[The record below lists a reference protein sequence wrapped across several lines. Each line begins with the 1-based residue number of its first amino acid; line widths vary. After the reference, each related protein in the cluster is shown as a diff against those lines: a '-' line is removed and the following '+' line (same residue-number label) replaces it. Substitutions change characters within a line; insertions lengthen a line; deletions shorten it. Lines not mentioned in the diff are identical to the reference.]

1 MASGYLLTVSRIHFF
16 LLLCISQSNSVDY
29 KETLSSSII
38 QANPFLNTSS
48 HHATFEISKNPVIIW
63 LLVTTLTLLFG
74 GVIVTFAIL
83 RRGQITSS
91 SYDKG
96 MFQIENF
103 QRFSVFRFLLYDNLL
118 ANVIGYVTYLL
129 QSTFLGMFYFYKFP
143 LTCFNNDKCE
153 DMILSPFGWFLFVS
167 ILFIFVFRLFIDGIL
182 ILYEGAIFKRLK
194 SCFAG
199 FMVLHLSILTL
210 VISAFGSYATASTN
224 EDLFMNAVAI
234 LLLNEISKYLFITIQ
249 HLSFIWIE
257 DLEYNLENDSLNSSL
272 DNETLSNMMRRGSS
286 SSVHSQNGS
295 DKRKTRKSCRV
306 SFLQSSLHS
315 SFGSSGSTSRGATRC
330 TFEPEVLSNR
340 VKELEKKVYQLKGQ
354 EMTPSQLF
362 HASLQE
368 DDIKEA
374 MRQDEQ
380 QEEELKMA
388 SMLVSRSKA
397 EGEFDIEKSERELW
411 SSLTFS

>member
-1 MASGYLLTVSRIHFF
+1 MESGYLLTVSRIHFF

-29 KETLSSSII
+29 KETLSSSIL
-38 QANPFLNTSS
+38 QANPFLNTS
-48 HHATFEISKNPVIIW
+48 HHVTFEISKNPVIIW
-63 LLVTTLTLLFG
+63 LLVTTLSLVFG
-74 GVIVTFAIL
+74 GVIVTFAIM
-83 RRGQITSS
+83 RRGQVISS
-91 SYDKG
+91 SSDKG

-103 QRFSVFRFLLYDNLL
+103 QRFSVFRLLLYKNLL

-129 QSTFLGMFYFYKFP
+129 QLTFLGMFYFYKFP
-143 LTCFNNDKCE
+143 LACFNNDKCE
-153 DMILSPFGWFLFVS
+153 DRILSPFGWFVFVS
-167 ILFIFVFRLFIDGIL
+167 ILFIFVFRQLIDGIL
-182 ILYEGAIFKRLK
+182 MLYEGAIFKHLK

-199 FMVLHLSILTL
+199 FMVLHLSILTV

-224 EDLFMNAVAI
+224 EDLFMNAVTI
-234 LLLNEISKYLFITIQ
+234 LLLNEISKYLFTTIQ
-249 HLSFIWIE
+249 HLSFVWIE
-257 DLEYNLENDSLNSSL
+257 DLEYNLENDSVNSSVV
-272 DNETLSNMMRRGSS
+272 NEALSNMMRSS
-286 SSVHSQNGS
+286 SSIHSQNSS
-295 DKRKTRKSCRV
+295 DKKKMRRSCRV

-315 SFGSSGSTSRGATRC
+315 SFGSSGSLSRGTRC
-330 TFEPEVLSNR
+330 TFEPQVLSNR

-388 SMLVSRSKA
+388 SMRDRASKA
-397 EGEFDIEKSERELW
+397 EGELDIEKSEKELW
-411 SSLTFS
+411 SSFSFT